1 MHAHCYSTYCQEED
15 CMIYILY
22 GLLVCMVV
30 GCLHDQW
37 IADQCL
43 QWLKEDYRLK
53 TSNLIL
59 ALVQLGI

>member
-1 MHAHCYSTYCQEED
+1 
-15 CMIYILY
+15 MIYILY